1 MIIFDANK
9 IFSEQ
14 DRGLEELSRIIGRQ
28 RQIAQTIGD
37 EVESQNG
44 TTHLSNMK

>member
-1 MIIFDANK
+1 MYFLD
-9 IFSEQ
+9 Q
-14 DRGLEELSRIIGRQ
+14 DRGLDELSRIIGRQ

-44 TTHLSNMK
+44 KFF